1 MRLVLGTQSYNY
13 LVRLGLPLPPQIAI
27 DDHITKMEKEVE
39 DETNV
44 VNEGNNYFNCHFR
57 EILSNFVFVISIAFI
72 MYTNF
77 SRRPGVGTANN

>member
-44 VNEGNNYFNCHFR
+44 VNEGNNNFNCSFR
-57 EILSNFVFVISIAFI
+57 EILSNFVFVISILFI
-72 MYTNF
+72 LFTNY

>member
-44 VNEGNNYFNCHFR
+44 VNEGNNNFNCNFI
-57 EILSNFVFVISIAFI
+57 EILIHRFVFVISIAFI
-72 MYTNF
+72 MYINF
-77 SRRPGVGTANN
+77 SR

>member
-13 LVRLGLPLPPQIAI
+13 LVRLGLPLPPQITI

-44 VNEGNNYFNCHFR
+44 VNEGDNYFNCNFR
-57 EILSNFVFVISIAFI
+57 EILSNLCYIYSIYI
-72 MYTNF
+72 VYQLQPTTR
-77 SRRPGVGTANN
+77 SWHSE

>member
-57 EILSNFVFVISIAFI
+57 EILSNFVFVISIAYI
-72 MYTNF
+72 MHTDF
-77 SRRPGVGTANN
+77 SRRPGASTANN

>member
-13 LVRLGLPLPPQIAI
+13 LVRLGLPLPPQITI

-44 VNEGNNYFNCHFR
+44 VNEGDNYFNCNFR
-57 EILSNFVFVISIAFI
+57 EILFCLCYIYSIYNVYQFQP
-72 MYTNF
+72 TTR
-77 SRRPGVGTANN
+77 SWHSE

>member
-44 VNEGNNYFNCHFR
+44 VNEGNNYFNCYFR
-57 EILSNFVFVISIAFI
+57 ETLSNLSLLSIAFI
-72 MYTNF
+72 MYTDF

>member
-44 VNEGNNYFNCHFR
+44 VNEGNNYFNCIFR
-57 EILSNFVFVISIAFI
+57 EILSNPVLSLL
-72 MYTNF
+72 Y
-77 SRRPGVGTANN
+77 

>member
-44 VNEGNNYFNCHFR
+44 VNEGNDYFNC
-57 EILSNFVFVISIAFI
+57 NF
-72 MYTNF
+72 
-77 SRRPGVGTANN
+77 

>member
-44 VNEGNNYFNCHFR
+44 VNEGKNNFQWHWR
-57 EILSNFVFVISIAFI
+57 EVILTF
-72 MYTNF
+72 
-77 SRRPGVGTANN
+77 